1 MRPFPEASLWITLW
15 AAGLCSCFHPFE
27 VECSVDD
34 HCNRF
39 PGGLCHQN
47 STTGNQ
53 WCKYPDAEC
62 PSGYRY
68 SDLDVGDGVSATCV
82 ADLDDGPDVPA
93 MPIVE
98 NGQRADLVLGQ
109 EIFTTADINH
119 GGLSAR
125 SLRYPSGV
133 AVDENDRL
141 WILDSGNHRA
151 LMWSPPP
158 PTSFAAAS
166 LVVGSSSFTSTAT
179 DGNSCL
185 GSTIVCAQG
194 QLAAMGGKLLIPAR
208 WYRVSIWNP
217 VPTINGSEA
226 SIVLGQASFNEDASG
241 SGAAAL
247 RNANG
252 VWTDGT
258 RVAVADTSNSRVLIW
273 TSFPTTN
280 KQPADLVLG
289 HPDFGLGHC
298 PGSPGLGS
306 VGASTMCRPESVYSD
321 GVRLFV
327 ADTDNNRV
335 LVWRSFPT
343 VNGQP
348 ADFVIGQPDLTSNG
362 EGHGASQLWHP
373 SGVTTAGDHLFVA
386 DTWNSRVLV
395 FSPIPNASG
404 TSASRV
410 LGRPNFDTNSGGGT
424 AQDTLGGPS
433 SLAVGGNKL
442 YVTDTGN
449 HRVLRFD
456 LKL

>member
-1 MRPFPEASLWITLW
+1 MRPFPEAYPWILTLW
-15 AAGLCSCFHPFE
+15 AAGLCSCFQPFE
-27 VECSVDD
+27 VECGVDD

-47 STTGNQ
+47 SATGNQ
-53 WCKYPDAEC
+53 WCKYPDTGC

-82 ADLDDGPDVPA
+82 AVVEAPSR
-93 MPIVE
+93 PIVE

-109 EIFTTADINH
+109 EIFTTRDENH

-125 SLRYPSGV
+125 SLRRPSGV
-133 AVDENDRL
+133 AVDEADRL

-151 LMWSPPP
+151 LMWSPAP

-194 QLAAMGGKLLIPAR
+194 QLAAMGGKLLIPAK

-226 SIVLGQASFNEDASG
+226 SIVLGQASFNENVG
-241 SGAAAL
+241 GYGAEGL
-247 RNANG
+247 KNVSG

-258 RVAVADTSNSRVLIW
+258 RVAVADTSSSRVLIW

-289 HPDFGLGHC
+289 Q
-298 PGSPGLGS
+298 PGFSTSICQGGPVGGS
-306 VGASTMCRPESVYSD
+306 VGASTMCHPQSVYSD
-321 GVRLFV
+321 GVMLFV
-327 ADTDNNRV
+327 ADTNNNRV

-362 EGHGASQLWHP
+362 EGHGASQLRHP
-373 SGVTTAGDHLFVA
+373 SGVTTVGDHLFVA
-386 DTWNSRVLV
+386 DTWNSRVLE
-395 FSPIPNASG
+395 FSPIPTASG
-404 TSASRV
+404 ASASRV
-410 LGRPNFDTNSGGGT
+410 LGRPNFDTNSAGT
-424 AQDTLGGPS
+424 AQDTLAGPS
-433 SLAVGGNKL
+433 SLAVGGSKL